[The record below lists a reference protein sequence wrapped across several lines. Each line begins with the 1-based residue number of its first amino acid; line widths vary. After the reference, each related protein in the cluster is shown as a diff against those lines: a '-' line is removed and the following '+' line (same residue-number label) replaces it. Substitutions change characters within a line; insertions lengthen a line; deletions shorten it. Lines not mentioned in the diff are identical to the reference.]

1 MSNEHELKDYNIQSE
16 ICFIGAL
23 LKNPDLVVNYSNF
36 MRSKYDFS
44 DQATKFFYDSF
55 ETYYLTF
62 SQTVDETKMNVF
74 MSQNEERLKLY
85 KQYKGWK
92 TLQRYMA
99 LADENDVKNYF
110 DTVKKYSL
118 VREYG
123 RNGFPI
129 EKILSH
135 RNFDKMSPND
145 IYRIIRT
152 KADKINTVINAGE
165 EAVELTD
172 KNSSQIDKY
181 LEKPNFGL
189 SFPWYMYN
197 EYFLG
202 LRETK
207 VYLKDSFPTKER
219 QENLYY

>member
-1 MSNEHELKDYNIQSE
+1 M
-16 ICFIGAL
+16 
-23 LKNPDLVVNYSNF
+23 
-36 MRSKYDFS
+36 
-44 DQATKFFYDSF
+44 T
-55 ETYYLTF
+55 
-62 SQTVDETKMNVF
+62 
-74 MSQNEERLKLY
+74 
-85 KQYKGWK
+85 
-92 TLQRYMA
+92 

-123 RNGFPI
+123 RNGFPV

-189 SFPWYMYN
+189 PFPWYMYN
-197 EYFLG
+197 EFFLV
-202 LRETK
+202 L
-207 VYLKDSFPTKER
+207 ER
-219 QENLYY
+219 QRFSLRDFFLMRVKQESLYF

>member
-1 MSNEHELKDYNIQSE
+1 MEVENELKDCNIQSE
-16 ICFIGAL
+16 MLFIGAL
-23 LKNPDLVVNYSNF
+23 LKSPDLLVNYSNF

-44 DQATKFFYDSF
+44 DPVTRFFYDSF

-74 MSQNEERLKLY
+74 MSQDEERLKLY

-92 TLQRYMA
+92 TLQRYMN
-99 LADENDVKNYF
+99 LADENDIKNYF

-123 RNGFPI
+123 RNGFPV

-145 IYRIIRT
+145 I
-152 KADKINTVINAGE
+152 
-165 EAVELTD
+165 
-172 KNSSQIDKY
+172 
-181 LEKPNFGL
+181 
-189 SFPWYMYN
+189 
-197 EYFLG
+197 
-202 LRETK
+202 
-207 VYLKDSFPTKER
+207 
-219 QENLYY
+219 